1 MTGTRLDSKFV
12 KVSPGEVLLCRSSG
26 EMWFLSEFFE
36 GTIPFYQLDCKTLG
50 WGEFEEM
57 SLLAGS
63 LGLEPRIVEQELS
76 PFMICFDGGFH
87 VFRDFG

>member
-1 MTGTRLDSKFV
+1 MTDTRFDSKFV
-12 KVSPGEVLLCRSSG
+12 KVFPGEVLLCRFSG
-26 EMWFLSEFFE
+26 EMWFLSEFSE
-36 GTIPFYQLDCKTLG
+36 GTLHFCQLDCKILG

-76 PFMICFDGGFH
+76 PFMICFDGGFC
-87 VFRDFG
+87 VS